1 MKTLAIRGNKARGNE
16 IIEMLEMLGGENVF
30 ACKATSNELI
40 YFIDTQFIK
49 SYPCETDEDDNFII
63 FTLEQFTE
71 KFPYKVGDIVTTL
84 EEERKGVIKTMRWQM
99 SLDSVAYTIQW
110 SDGNR
115 GDYLESM
122 LKPYTAP
129 EPPQPAIDHANSNHA
144 LVKEALIARFMQ
156 MPKEDL
162 AAALADITVSN
173 ALFKSAMN
181 SLNTQDLCTLD
192 AKVYINGQKIDT
204 TFLDNTQTAN
214 NQ

>member
-1 MKTLAIRGNKARGNE
+1 MTRLVIRGHATRGKEVIE
-16 IIEMLEMLGGENVF
+16 ILKMLGGRNTN
-30 ACKATSNELI
+30 KYIGHSGLL
-40 YFIDTQFIK
+40 YYYIDKYGSIECDKYEEISFPHI
-49 SYPCETDEDDNFII
+49 C

-71 KFPYKVGDIVTTL
+71 KFPYIVGDIVTTL
-84 EEERKGVIKTMRWQM
+84 EEERKGVIKAMRWQM
-99 SLDSVAYTIQW
+99 SLGSVAYTVQW

-115 GDYLESM
+115 GNYIESM

-129 EPPQPAIDHANSNHA
+129 EPPQPAIDHASSNHM

-173 ALFKSAMN
+173 ALFKSAMS

-192 AKVYINGQKIDT
+192 AKVYINGQEVNT
-204 TFLDNTQTAN
+204 TFLDNTQTASK
-214 NQ
+214 